1 MDGDVMK
8 PVFWLLL
15 GLLSAMPV
23 CAQSA
28 PVAVTAETLQTHQ
41 RYLAGRLQ
49 EGQFAAIDSLL
60 ATLSRERREFL
71 LLQLLRDIPATP
83 PASPALQQWV
93 EAQAD
98 KAPEW
103 LMEQQVDGFLVQQPV
118 YDFAAQARQ
127 LLGEWQLQS
136 LMQRYRQQL
145 AQGSFQLKS
154 IYYSSNPDLAM
165 QQQALLLALD
175 TLPQPIWMREA
186 QALASQNIYLPDNHL
201 LFHLL
206 QRTGEPALY
215 GMLWRRPADQD
226 ALRTLSTISRFH
238 HGSAASDLLI
248 AASGNEGLKGAALR
262 QLSALSP
269 LPPQAQ
275 KYLLAELSNRQYGAL
290 VAGLLMEV
298 DEPQL
303 LSALAR
309 RLGQRDMPPI
319 APSLLPDSGTPD
331 GQPGL

>member
-1 MDGDVMK
+1 MK

-15 GLLSAMPV
+15 GLLSAMPA

-71 LLQLLRDIPATP
+71 LLQLLRDIPATT

-154 IYYSSNPDLAM
+154 IYYNSNPDLAM
-165 QQQALLLALD
+165 Q
-175 TLPQPIWMREA
+175 
-186 QALASQNIYLPDNHL
+186 
-201 LFHLL
+201 
-206 QRTGEPALY
+206 
-215 GMLWRRPADQD
+215 
-226 ALRTLSTISRFH
+226 
-238 HGSAASDLLI
+238 
-248 AASGNEGLKGAALR
+248 
-262 QLSALSP
+262 
-269 LPPQAQ
+269 
-275 KYLLAELSNRQYGAL
+275 
-290 VAGLLMEV
+290 
-298 DEPQL
+298 
-303 LSALAR
+303 
-309 RLGQRDMPPI
+309 
-319 APSLLPDSGTPD
+319 
-331 GQPGL
+331 

>member
-1 MDGDVMK
+1 MK
-8 PVFWLLL
+8 PVFWFLL
-15 GLLSAMPV
+15 GLLNTVP
-23 CAQSA
+23 
-28 PVAVTAETLQTHQ
+28 VTAQVAPAADSLQAHQ
-41 RYLAGRLQ
+41 RYLVSRLQ
-49 EGQFAAIDSLL
+49 QGQFAAIDTLL
-60 ATLSRERREFL
+60 ATLSREQREFL
-71 LLQLLRDIPATP
+71 LLQMLRDIP
-83 PASPALQQWV
+83 PAEPVSPELQQWV
-93 EAQAD
+93 ELQAD

-103 LMEQQVDGFLVQQPV
+103 LVEQQVDGFLVQKPA

-127 LLGEWQLQS
+127 LLGEWQVQAWQAS
-136 LMQRYRQQL
+136 YRQQL
-145 AQGSFQLKS
+145 QQGSFHFKS
-154 IYYSSNPDLAM
+154 IYFSGNPVILL

-175 TLPQPIWMREA
+175 TQPQSVWRREA
-186 QALASQNIYLPDNHL
+186 SQLATQNIFLPDNRL
-201 LFHLL
+201 LLHLL

-226 ALRTLSTISRFH
+226 ALRALSTINRFH
-238 HGSAASDLLI
+238 YGSAASDLLI

-262 QLSALSP
+262 QLSELSP

>member
-1 MDGDVMK
+1 MK

-15 GLLSAMPV
+15 GLLSAMPA
-23 CAQSA
+23 CAQST

-41 RYLAGRLQ
+41 RYLGGRLK

-71 LLQLLRDIPATP
+71 LLQLLRDIPATT

-127 LLGEWQLQS
+127 LLGKWQLQS

-215 GMLWRRPADQD
+215 SMLWRRPADQD
-226 ALRTLSTISRFH
+226 ALRALSTINRFH

-309 RLGQRDMPPI
+309 RLGQRDVPPI

>member
-1 MDGDVMK
+1 MK

-15 GLLSAMPV
+15 GLLSAMPA

-71 LLQLLRDIPATP
+71 LLQLLRDIPATT

-136 LMQRYRQQL
+136 LVQRYRQQL

-154 IYYSSNPDLAM
+154 IYYSSNPDLAT

-186 QALASQNIYLPDNHL
+186 QVLASQNIYLPDNHL

-215 GMLWRRPADQD
+215 SMLWRRPADQD
-226 ALRTLSTISRFH
+226 ALRALSTISRFH

-248 AASGNEGLKGAALR
+248 AASGN
-262 QLSALSP
+262 
-269 LPPQAQ
+269 
-275 KYLLAELSNRQYGAL
+275 
-290 VAGLLMEV
+290 
-298 DEPQL
+298 
-303 LSALAR
+303 
-309 RLGQRDMPPI
+309 
-319 APSLLPDSGTPD
+319 
-331 GQPGL
+331 

>member
-1 MDGDVMK
+1 MK
-8 PVFWLLL
+8 PVVWLLL

-28 PVAVTAETLQTHQ
+28 PATVTAETLQTHQ

-49 EGQFAAIDSLL
+49 QGQFAAIDSLL
-60 ATLSRERREFL
+60 ATLSREQREFL
-71 LLQLLRDIPATP
+71 LLQLLRDIPATA
-83 PASPALQQWV
+83 PASPALQLWV

-103 LMEQQVDGFLVQQPV
+103 LQEQQVDGFLVQQPV

-127 LLGEWQLQS
+127 LLGEWQLHS
-136 LMQRYRQQL
+136 LVQRYRQQL
-145 AQGSFQLKS
+145 AQGSFPLKS

-175 TLPQPIWMREA
+175 ALPQSIWMREA
-186 QALASQNIYLPDNHL
+186 QALASRNIYLPDNQLLLHL
-201 LFHLL
+201 LL
-206 QRTGEPALY
+206 RTGEPALY

-226 ALRTLSTISRFH
+226 ALRALATINRFH
-238 HGSAASDLLI
+238 HGNTASSLLI
-248 AASGNEGLKGAALR
+248 AASGNPGLREPALR

-303 LSALAR
+303 LSGLAR
-309 RLGQRDMPPI
+309 RLGQRALPPA

-331 GQPGL
+331 EQPGL